1 MSDRSATAAVAPRY
15 IAIEGA
21 IGAGKT
27 TLATMLAGRLNGR
40 LVLERFEENPFL
52 PDFYRDPR
60 RYAFQTQ
67 IFFLLS
73 RYRQQQ
79 ELPQL
84 DLFHDYQISDYL
96 FDKDRIFASLTLNDQ
111 ELALYDSVVKA
122 LEATIAAPD
131 LVVYLRSDLDRLI
144 ANIRARGRGMERT
157 IDPDYLRDL
166 ADAYGRF
173 FAGYTAAPILIVN
186 TAGVDIVKDRASF
199 DRLLEEILSPS
210 AVRLRFFPPSP

>member
-1 MSDRSATAAVAPRY
+1 MSTHPAVAAGTPRY

-27 TLATMLAGRLNGR
+27 TLATMLAGRLNGK

-84 DLFHDYQISDYL
+84 DLFHDYHISDYL
-96 FDKDRIFASLTLNDQ
+96 FDKDRIFASLTLDDQ
-111 ELALYDSVVKA
+111 ELALYDTVVQA
-122 LEATIAAPD
+122 LEANVAAPD
-131 LVVYLRSDLDRLI
+131 LVVYLRSDIDRLI
-144 ANIRARGRGMERT
+144 ANIRRRGRGMEQA
-157 IDPDYLRDL
+157 IDPEYLRDL
-166 ADAYGRF
+166 SEAYSRF
-173 FAGYTAAPILIVN
+173 FAAYTAAPILIVN
-186 TAGVDIVKDRASF
+186 TARVDIVKDSASF
-199 DRLLEEILSPS
+199 DRLLEEILSPA
-210 AVRLRFFPPSP
+210 AVRLRFFPSSP